1 MQEEELILIKTIRL
15 IANLTIDQQNIESL
29 LKSNLFSVLG
39 NIVMPNTS
47 IVHMQQDNVTHIQ
60 NSILKMLIRIYQAAP
75 KL

>member
-15 IANLTIDQQNIESL
+15 IANLTIHQQNIESL